1 MRARFIRSL
10 LLVAVLTLSSVLAT
24 AAAGPARQSAAQRPT
39 SAGRPVLTA
48 AEGGVA
54 EFFKGSGAA
63 LRTFSLQAARYDI
76 EIYAQYNPVN
86 DPSGSGECFF
96 DGNFD
101 NLTTGAHSA
110 VGTSF
115 PIQESVPWDQPA
127 VGNLG
132 AGTYRLYIFPGTT
145 CDWSVEVVALG
156 PPTAVTPALDIVSAG
171 CYTEHGSRATPTKV
185 VRMGQ
190 ATVFVVFYTVSGT
203 LAASLAGQ
211 VVVHESGTGP
221 TQTYRLT
228 AANNGTKQFYIG
240 LIFAPK
246 YHAVVGPATATFTIT
261 SGTLH
266 VSRTV
271 GFTLAT

>member
-1 MRARFIRSL
+1 MRTRVIWL
-10 LLVAVLTLSSVLAT
+10 WLLVTVLTVASVPGI
-24 AAAGPARQSAAQRPT
+24 AAAGPAQQSAAQRPS
-39 SAGRPVLTA
+39 SAGRPALAA

-63 LRTFSLQAARYDI
+63 LHTFSLQAARYDI

-101 NLTTGAHSA
+101 NLTTGAHSP

-145 CDWSVEVVALG
+145 CDWSVEILALG
-156 PPTAVTPALDIVSAG
+156 PPTAVTPALAIVSAG
-171 CYTEHGSRATPTKV
+171 CYVEHGSTATPTKV

-190 ATVFVVFYTVSGT
+190 VTVFVVFYTVSGT

-211 VVVHESGTGP
+211 VVIHESGAGP

-228 AANNGTKQFYIG
+228 AAHNGTKQFYTG
-240 LIFAPK
+240 LIFAAK
-246 YHAVVGPATATFTIT
+246 YHAVAGPATATFTIT